1 MYLWQF
7 LNKKLDALKKALN
20 IQNESLYDSYMVSL
34 IQYDESPPEV
44 YQTYENTLG
53 VTAEFYRDGVGIYS
67 VIFDKELFIS
77 ENDYAVI
84 HNGAVA
90 LTNVWCQPVFFN
102 ALEIG
107 VVETIS
113 GRRDDI
119 IGRTGPTI
127 LEIRVYKTKI

>member
-1 MYLWQF
+1 
-7 LNKKLDALKKALN
+7 
-20 IQNESLYDSYMVSL
+20 
-34 IQYDESPPEV
+34 
-44 YQTYENTLG
+44 
-53 VTAEFYRDGVGIYS
+53 